1 MNDIVYVISEC
12 NDQSTNKVIDWLLF
26 YKQPY
31 IRKNVENDFQ
41 DFQIVLT
48 EGKVESS
55 FHNSILWNRR
65 GYLPLLPYILKHTP
79 WENYLKK
86 EQIPVLF
93 TLESINKSN
102 YLGSYKQEF
111 NNNKILHLLEASKV
125 GLEIPKT
132 IVTNNRKS
140 LLEFIEK
147 GKRYITKSINQSPSL
162 ETDDFYYYGEG
173 TFELNFDEVSEIFA
187 PSLVQEYIEKE
198 IEIRTFFIEENYYSM
213 AIFSQNDEKTKIDF
227 RNYNQS
233 KPNRNVPFILPDDIL
248 NKLKLFS
255 IKMGYDTGSFDLI
268 LTPKGNYFFLEIN
281 PMGQYDWVSQDC
293 NYYID
298 KKIAEL
304 LIEKSTHEKRN

>member
-1 MNDIVYVISEC
+1 MNDIVYIISES

-41 DFQIVLT
+41 EFQIVLT
-48 EGKVESS
+48 EGRVESS
-55 FHNSILWNRR
+55 FYNSVLWNRR
-65 GYLPLLPYILKHTP
+65 GYLPLLPDILKQTP
-79 WENYLKK
+79 WESYLKK

-93 TLESINKSN
+93 TLESSIKSN

-111 NNNKILHLLEASKV
+111 TNNKILNLLEASKV

-162 ETDDFYYYGEG
+162 ETDDFYYHGEG
-173 TFELNFDEVSEIFA
+173 TFELNFDEVSEVFA

-233 KPNRNVPFILPDDIL
+233 KPNRNIPFILPDDIV
-248 NKLKLFS
+248 NKLKIFAK
-255 IKMGYDTGSFDLI
+255 KMDYNTGSFDLI
-268 LTPKGNYFFLEIN
+268 LTPKGKYIFLEIN

-304 LIEKSTHEKRN
+304 LIKKTTNGKRC

>member
-1 MNDIVYVISEC
+1 MNDSVYLITEC
-12 NDQSTNKVIDWLLF
+12 NDQSTYKEIDWLLF

-41 DFQIVLT
+41 EFQISLID
-48 EGKVESS
+48 GKVESS
-55 FHNSILWNRR
+55 FYNSVLWNRR
-65 GYLPLLPYILKHTP
+65 GYLPILPNILKLTT
-79 WENYLKK
+79 WGSYLKK
-86 EQIPVLF
+86 EQLPVLF

-102 YLGSYKQEF
+102 YIGSYKQEF
-111 NNNKILHLLEASKV
+111 NNNKILNLLEASKV
-125 GLEIPKT
+125 GLEVPKT
-132 IVTNNRKS
+132 IVTNNRKN
-140 LLEFIEK
+140 LLQFVEK
-147 GKRYITKSINQSPSL
+147 GKGYITKSIYQTPYL
-162 ETDDFYYYGEG
+162 ETADFYCYGEG

-198 IEIRTFFIEENYYSM
+198 IEIRTFFIEENYYSI

-233 KPNRNVPFILPDDIL
+233 KPNRNVPFILPDNIL

-255 IKMGYDTGSFDLI
+255 KKMNYKTGSFDLI
-268 LTPKGNYFFLEIN
+268 LTPKGKYFFLEIN

-304 LIEKSTHEKRN
+304 LIEKSKYEKRN